1 MATVDEKSM
10 VPTILIGVGGTGN
23 EVLARVRRLVEETYG
38 SLKNFPIISFLVI
51 DTDEGYKLQNPDA
64 GGTPFRDNEKYF
76 AKVSGNE
83 VENIMSN
90 MGSFP
95 WIEAWFP
102 NELERNIGAMGA
114 GAGQIRACGRFAFF
128 CNYHKIKQSFN
139 AACNRVKGHD
149 NFMLDRYNVKVNNNS
164 VNVFITGSISGGT
177 GSGMLIDI
185 GYAVRKWL
193 QGQASSTT
201 AIVPM
206 PNAFQGI
213 NVGDRVVA
221 NGYAAL
227 MELSYFSDH
236 RTEYAVQYSAG
247 LTNEIRDEKPPFDF
261 TYLVGTR
268 NGETE
273 FSLDKIREMIGQ
285 NIFLDLT
292 SDFAP
297 HKRSIRDNIKSSW
310 AEKDPGG
317 RGYSK
322 QFMSF
327 GLSTI
332 EIPIAQIRT
341 SLSNR
346 LAADF
351 VTWWLNESVVL
362 VPNLLEV
369 VQSDLKR
376 IRLTEMEMLTDLSA
390 AGDKSYLAELSNWV
404 NSIRNEIN
412 ADKKMQ
418 CTQQGFLGIFGA
430 EKGKI
435 LQFVNYLQKK
445 VEEYRSDH
453 LREMSPDER
462 LHGDYLQRM
471 YDNRNRI
478 IKEGRKTL
486 EAEFYTILEDRNKG
500 PKFADA
506 FITTVRQIFENAV
519 EKFRREGEKV
529 WEPNEARFQQQYQ
542 KGLEDITHFQEQF
555 GLSKQDAMEKYCAT
569 ALSGLEGSLIA
580 IIQRKSR
587 SLGLEV
593 IVRLQEHLTELEN
606 RLARL
611 NQKLRQNRDDFQKTA
626 DQQANSA
633 DVLVINGIKLF
644 DRQQLNDLYRDAIE
658 QLAGAS
664 EGAKSKYE
672 LGMDGTCS
680 NLSSQVLA
688 EASPMWKQNREAD
701 EVMRLFDLP
710 QLHDVQYPDFKEIID
725 RKTQFVIKN
734 APNSSRF
741 KRDLGACDGLFKMF
755 NNDQGVISNQLKIAY
770 DKSKPL
776 ILLSESIM
784 SAKDAGFT
792 PALNTKAALVGGSN
806 TTEAAA
812 RKLIPLIRE
821 RVGATDAITPLGEDE
836 RHRIVFVQEVGG
848 FSLRCIEGMRELRQS
863 YQDWKGQSIQAKR
876 AKARGESQDPPIPV
890 HIQKEAPFW
899 DVFPED
905 PKILQLVVQ
914 ARAIG
919 VLRREESRSTKEN
932 VIRYTIKSVTG
943 QENVDLASTWEETVQ
958 LLEVVACRSDK
969 EEIEKQVKAILTG
982 AETVQQKQH
991 LYTQLT
997 AYLDVRKTE
1006 LDKEGGDESPVYKRE
1021 LKIIQEV
1028 IVTYKF
1034 PQPEPGSFNIQSPP
1048 PVNPATP
1055 SQPQPNGMA
1064 VRSELDKIYT
1074 DDTVINAPGGIS
1086 PPPIQPPTLPAP
1098 DFVFCTSCGH
1108 KNPTSSKFC
1117 AKCGTR
1123 LTQVS

>member
-1 MATVDEKSM
+1 MAAVDEKSM

-51 DTDEGYKLQNPDA
+51 DTDKEYKLNNPGA
-64 GGTPFRDNEKYF
+64 GGTPFKDNEKYF
-76 AKVSGNE
+76 AKVSGTE

-90 MGSFP
+90 MDNFP
-95 WIEAWFP
+95 WIADWFP
-102 NELERNIGAMGA
+102 NELERNMTALEA

-128 CNYHKIKQSFN
+128 HNYHKIKQAFN
-139 AACNRVKGHD
+139 SACDRVKGHE
-149 NFMLDRYNVKVNNNS
+149 NWMLDKYNVKVNANA

-177 GSGMLIDI
+177 GSGMIIDI

-193 QGQASSTT
+193 QGQASATTT

-227 MELSYFSDH
+227 MELSYFSDY
-236 RTEYAVQYSAG
+236 RTEYAVKYSRG
-247 LTNEIRDEKPPFDF
+247 LIDEIRDKKPAFDF
-261 TYLVGTR
+261 TYLVGIK

-273 FSLDKIREMIGQ
+273 FPLDQIREMIGQ

-297 HKRSIRDNIKSSW
+297 HKRSIRDNIKGSW
-310 AEKDPGG
+310 AQQDPSG
-317 RGYSK
+317 RSYSK

-327 GLSTI
+327 GLSAI

-351 VTWWLNESVVL
+351 VSWWMNESVVL

-390 AGDKSYLAELSNWV
+390 AGDKSYLAELSGWV

-412 ADKKMQ
+412 ADNKLQ
-418 CTQQGFLGIFGA
+418 STQQGLLGIFGG

-478 IKEGRKTL
+478 IKEGRKNL

-506 FITTVRQIFENAV
+506 FIATVRQIFENAV
-519 EKFRREGEKV
+519 EKFRREKEKI
-529 WEPNEARFQQQYQ
+529 WEPNEDRFLQQYE
-542 KGLEDITHFQEQF
+542 KGLEDIRHFQEQF

-593 IVRLQEHLTELEN
+593 IIRLQEHLTELET

-611 NQKLRQNRDDFQKTA
+611 NQKLRQNRDDFQKAA
-626 DQQANSA
+626 DQQAASA

-644 DRQQLNDLYRDAIE
+644 DRQQLNDLYRDLVE

-688 EASPMWKQNREAD
+688 EASPLWKQNREAD

-710 QLHDVQYPDFKEIID
+710 QLQDVQDPDFKEIID
-725 RKTQFVIKN
+725 QKTRLVIAN
-734 APNSSRF
+734 APNSCRL
-741 KRDLGACDGLFKMF
+741 KRDLAACDGLFKMF
-755 NNDQGVISNQLKIAY
+755 KNDETAIRNQLAIAY
-770 DKSKPL
+770 NKSKPL
-776 ILLSESIM
+776 ILLSESILL
-784 SAKDAGFT
+784 SAGFM
-792 PALNTKAALVGGSN
+792 PALNTKAALVGGRN
-806 TTEAAA
+806 TTEAAGI
-812 RKLIPLIRE
+812 KLIPLIQE
-821 RVGATDAITPLGEDE
+821 RVGSSDAITPLGEAE
-836 RHRIVFVQEVGG
+836 RHRIIFVQEVGG

-863 YQDWKGQSIQAKR
+863 YQDWKGQSIEAKR
-876 AKARGESQDPPIPV
+876 AKARGESKDPPIPV

-899 DVFPED
+899 DIFPED
-905 PKILQLVVQ
+905 EKILKLVVQ
-914 ARAIG
+914 ARALD
-919 VLRREESRSTKEN
+919 VLRREENRNTKEK
-932 VIRYTIKSVTG
+932 VIRYTIENVIGGK
-943 QENVDLASTWEETVQ
+943 ENVDLASSWEETVQ
-958 LLEVVACRSDK
+958 LLEVVACRPDK
-969 EEIEKQVKAILTG
+969 EEIQKQVTAILTA
-982 AETVQQKQH
+982 AETVPQKQ
-991 LYTQLT
+991 QLFSQLK
-997 AYLDVRKTE
+997 AYLDARATE
-1006 LDKEGGDESPVYKRE
+1006 LDKEGGNESPVYKRE

-1028 IVTYKF
+1028 IQTYKF
-1034 PQPEPGSFNIQSPP
+1034 SAPEAGSPTPP
-1048 PVNPATP
+1048 P
-1055 SQPQPNGMA
+1055 PQQNETE
-1064 VRSELDKIYT
+1064 VRSGLDRIYT
-1074 DDTVINAPGGIS
+1074 DPTVINPHGGIAT
-1086 PPPIQPPTLPAP
+1086 PPIPPQPLPQQ

-1123 LTQVS
+1123 LTSVG

>member
-1 MATVDEKSM
+1 MAAVDEKSM

-51 DTDEGYKLQNPDA
+51 DTDKEYKLNNPGA
-64 GGTPFRDNEKYF
+64 GGTPFKDNEKYF

-90 MGSFP
+90 MDNFP

-102 NELERNIGAMGA
+102 NELERNMTALEA

-128 CNYHKIKQSFN
+128 HNYHKIKQAFN
-139 AACNRVKGHD
+139 AACDRVKGHD
-149 NFMLDRYNVKVNNNS
+149 NFMLDKYNVKVNSNS

-193 QGQASSTT
+193 QGQSSPTTT

-206 PNAFQGI
+206 PNAFAGI
-213 NVGDRVVA
+213 NVGDRVLA

-227 MELSYFSDH
+227 MELSYFSDY
-236 RTEYAVQYSAG
+236 RTEYSVQYSAG
-247 LTNEIRDEKPPFDF
+247 LSDEIRDKRPAFDF

-273 FSLDKIREMIGQ
+273 FPLDQIREMIGQ

-297 HKRSIRDNIKSSW
+297 HKRSIRDNIKGSW
-310 AEKDPGG
+310 AQADPGG

-376 IRLTEMEMLTDLSA
+376 IRLTEMEMLIDLSA

-412 ADKKMQ
+412 ADNKLQ
-418 CTQQGFLGIFGA
+418 STQQGFLGVFGS

-435 LQFVNYLQKK
+435 LEFVNYLQKK

-462 LHGDYLQRM
+462 LHGDYLQKM

-478 IKEGRKTL
+478 IKEGRKNL

-506 FITTVRQIFENAV
+506 FIATVRQIFQNAV
-519 EKFRREGEKV
+519 EKFRREAEKV

-542 KGLEDITHFQEQF
+542 KGLEDIRHSQEQF
-555 GLSKQDAMEKYCAT
+555 GLSKQDIMEKYCAT
-569 ALSGLEGSLIA
+569 ALGGLEGSLIA

-587 SLGLEV
+587 ALGLEV
-593 IVRLQEHLTELEN
+593 IVRLQEHLTELES

-611 NQKLRQNRDDFQKTA
+611 NQKLRQNRDDFQKAA
-626 DQQANSA
+626 DQQASSA

-710 QLHDVQYPDFKEIID
+710 QLQDVQDPDFKEIID
-725 RKTQFVIKN
+725 EKTRLVIAT
-734 APNSSRF
+734 APNNSRL
-741 KRDLGACDGLFKMF
+741 KRDLAACDGLFKMF
-755 NNDQGVISNQLKIAY
+755 KNDEGDIRSQLAIAY
-770 DKSKPL
+770 NKSKPL
-776 ILLSESIM
+776 ILLSEPIM
-784 SAKDAGFT
+784 RGKDAGFT
-792 PALNTKAALVGGSN
+792 PALNTKAALVGGRN
-806 TTEAAA
+806 TNEAAA
-812 RKLIPLIRE
+812 IKLIPLIRE
-821 RVGATDAITPLGEDE
+821 RVGSNDAITPLGEAE

-848 FSLRCIEGMRELRQS
+848 FSLRCIEGMRELQQS

-876 AKARGESQDPPIPV
+876 AQARGESKDAPIPV

-905 PKILQLVVQ
+905 DKILKLVVQ
-914 ARAIG
+914 ARSLR
-919 VLRREESRSTKEN
+919 VLRPEENRNTKEKA
-932 VIRYTIKSVTG
+932 IRYTVKTVLG
-943 QENVDLASTWEETVQ
+943 QENVDLASSWEETVQ
-958 LLEVVACRSDK
+958 VLAVVACRPDK
-969 EEIEKQVKAILTG
+969 EEIQKQVTAILNG
-982 AETVQQKQH
+982 AETVPQKQQ
-991 LYTQLT
+991 LYGQLT
-997 AYLDVRKTE
+997 AYLDVRETE
-1006 LDKEGGDESPVYKRE
+1006 LDKEGGKDSPVYKRE
-1021 LKIIQEV
+1021 VKIIQEV
-1028 IVTYKF
+1028 IETYKF
-1034 PQPEPGSFNIQSPP
+1034 LPPGAGSQTSAQTQPIQTA
-1048 PVNPATP
+1048 VTP
-1055 SQPQPNGMA
+1055 KLEG
-1064 VRSELDKIYT
+1064 IYT
-1074 DDTVINAPGGIS
+1074 ATTVISDPGGVS
-1086 PPPIQPPTLPAP
+1086 PAPIQPPTVTKQ

-1123 LTQVS
+1123 LTQVG

>member
-10 VPTILIGVGGTGN
+10 VPTVLIGVGGTGN

-38 SLKNFPIISFLVI
+38 SLKNFPIISFLII
-51 DTDEGYKLQNPDA
+51 DTDKEYKLNNPGA
-64 GGTPFRDNEKYF
+64 GGTPFKDNEKYF

-90 MGSFP
+90 MDNFP

-102 NELERNIGAMGA
+102 NELERNMTALEA

-128 CNYHKIKQSFN
+128 CNYHKIKQAFN
-139 AACNRVKGHD
+139 SACDRVKGHD
-149 NFMLDRYNVKVNNNS
+149 TWMLDKYNVKVNSNS
-164 VNVFITGSISGGT
+164 INVFITGSISGGT

-193 QGQASSTT
+193 QGQSSPTTT

-206 PNAFQGI
+206 PNAFAGI
-213 NVGDRVVA
+213 NVGDRVLA

-227 MELSYFSDH
+227 MELSYFSDY

-247 LTNEIRDEKPPFDF
+247 LIDEIRDKRPAFDF
-261 TYLVGTR
+261 TYLVGTK

-273 FSLDKIREMIGQ
+273 FPLDQIREMIGQ

-297 HKRSIRDNIKSSW
+297 HKRSIRDNIKGSW
-310 AEKDPGG
+310 AQADPGG

-351 VTWWLNESVVL
+351 VSWWLNESVQL

-376 IRLTEMEMLTDLSA
+376 IRLTDMEMLTDLSA

-404 NSIRNEIN
+404 NGIRNEIN

-418 CTQQGFLGIFGA
+418 CTQQGLLGIFGS

-435 LQFVNYLQKK
+435 LEFVNYLQKK

-462 LHGDYLQRM
+462 LHGDYLQKM

-478 IKEGRKTL
+478 IKEGRKIL

-506 FITTVRQIFENAV
+506 FIATVRQIFDNTV
-519 EKFRREGEKV
+519 EKFRREGEKI

-542 KGLEDITHFQEQF
+542 KGLEDIRHFQEQF

-587 SLGLEV
+587 ALGLEV
-593 IVRLQEHLTELEN
+593 IIRLQEHLTELEN
-606 RLARL
+606 RLVRL
-611 NQKLRQNRDDFQKTA
+611 NQKLRQNRDDFQKAA
-626 DQQANSA
+626 DQQASSA

-644 DRQQLNDLYRDAIE
+644 DRQQLNDLYRDTIE

-688 EASPMWKQNREAD
+688 EASPLWKQNREAD
-701 EVMRLFDLP
+701 EIMRLFDLP
-710 QLHDVQYPDFKEIID
+710 QLQDVQDPDFKEIID
-725 RKTQFVIKN
+725 EKTRLVIKN
-734 APNSSRF
+734 APNSSRL
-741 KRDLGACDGLFKMF
+741 KRELAACDGLFKMF
-755 NNDQGVISNQLKIAY
+755 KNDETDIRSQLAIAY
-770 DKSKPL
+770 NKSKPL
-776 ILLSESIM
+776 ILLSEPIM
-784 SAKDAGFT
+784 RGKDAGFT
-792 PALNTKAALVGGSN
+792 PALNTKAALVGGRN
-806 TTEAAA
+806 ATEAAA
-812 RKLIPLIRE
+812 IKLIPLIKE
-821 RVGATDAITPLGEDE
+821 RVGSSDAITPLGEAE

-876 AKARGESQDPPIPV
+876 AKAKGESKDPPIPV

-905 PKILQLVVQ
+905 EKVLKLVVQ
-914 ARAIG
+914 ARALG
-919 VLRREESRSTKEN
+919 VLRREENRNTKEN
-932 VIRYTIKSVTG
+932 AIRYTIKTVMG
-943 QENVDLASTWEETVQ
+943 KENVDLASSWEETVQ
-958 LLEVVACRSDK
+958 LLEVVACRPDK
-969 EEIEKQVKAILTG
+969 EEIQKQVTTILTA
-982 AETVQQKQH
+982 AETVPEKQQ
-991 LYTQLT
+991 LYSQLK
-997 AYLDVRKTE
+997 AYLDAREIE
-1006 LDKEGGDESPVYKRE
+1006 LDKEGGNESPVYKRE
-1021 LKIIQEV
+1021 LKIVQEL
-1028 IVTYKF
+1028 IETYKF
-1034 PQPEPGSFNIQSPP
+1034 LPANTELSNIQTAQQVAS
-1048 PVNPATP
+1048 VTL
-1055 SQPQPNGMA
+1055 SQSQPNGT
-1064 VRSELDKIYT
+1064 VLPSESDNIYT
-1074 DDTVINAPGGIS
+1074 APTVIN
-1086 PPPIQPPTLPAP
+1086 PPEIIATVPQQ

-1123 LTQVS
+1123 LTEIS

>member
-1 MATVDEKSM
+1 MAGFMATVDEKSM
-10 VPTILIGVGGTGN
+10 VPTVLIGVGGTGN

-38 SLKNFPIISFLVI
+38 SLKNFPIISFLII
-51 DTDEGYKLQNPDA
+51 DTDKEYKLSNPGA
-64 GGTPFRDNEKYF
+64 GGTPFKDHEKFF
-76 AKVSGNE
+76 AKVSGTE
-83 VENIMSN
+83 VQNIMSDMSN
-90 MGSFP
+90 FP

-102 NELERNIGAMGA
+102 NELERNMTALEA

-128 CNYHKIKQSFN
+128 HNYHNIKRAFDS
-139 AACNRVKGHD
+139 ACNRIKGHD
-149 NFMLDRYNVKVNNNS
+149 TWMLDKYNVKVNSNS
-164 VNVFITGSISGGT
+164 INVFITGSISGGT
-177 GSGMLIDI
+177 GSGMIIDI

-193 QGQASSTT
+193 QGQSSPTTT

-206 PNAFQGI
+206 PNAFAGI
-213 NVGDRVVA
+213 NVGDRVLA

-227 MELSYFSDH
+227 MELSYFSDY
-236 RTEYAVQYSAG
+236 RTEYSVQYSAG
-247 LTNEIRDEKPPFDF
+247 LIDEIRDKRPAFDF
-261 TYLVGTR
+261 TYLVGTK

-273 FSLDKIREMIGQ
+273 FPLDQIREMIAQ

-297 HKRSIRDNIKSSW
+297 HKRSIRDNIKGSW
-310 AEKDPGG
+310 AQADPGG

-332 EIPIAQIRT
+332 EIPVAQIRT

-351 VTWWLNESVVL
+351 VSWWLNESVQL

-376 IRLTEMEMLTDLSA
+376 IRLTDMEMLTDLMA

-412 ADKKMQ
+412 GDNKLQ
-418 CTQQGFLGIFGA
+418 STQQGLLGIFGR

-445 VEEYRSDH
+445 VEDYRSDH

-462 LHGDYLQRM
+462 LHGDYLQKM

-478 IKEGRKTL
+478 IKEGRKSL
-486 EAEFYTILEDRNKG
+486 ETELYAILEDRNKG

-506 FITTVRQIFENAV
+506 FIATVRQLFENAA
-519 EKFRREGEKV
+519 EKFRREAEKV
-529 WEPNEARFQQQYQ
+529 WEPNEGRFLQQYQ

-569 ALSGLEGSLIA
+569 ALSGLEGGLIA

-587 SLGLEV
+587 ALGLDV
-593 IVRLQEHLTELEN
+593 IVRLQEHLTDLES
-606 RLARL
+606 RLARF
-611 NQKLRQNRDDFQKTA
+611 NQKLRQNRDEFQKSA

-633 DVLVINGIKLF
+633 DVLVVNGIKLF
-644 DRQQLNDLYRDAIE
+644 DRQQLNELYRDAIE

-688 EASPMWKQNREAD
+688 EASPLWKQNREAD

-710 QLHDVQYPDFKEIID
+710 QLQDVQDPDFKEIIEL
-725 RKTQFVIKN
+725 KTRFIIATV
-734 APNSSRF
+734 PNSSRL
-741 KRDLGACDGLFKMF
+741 KRDLAACDGLFQMF
-755 NNDQGVISNQLKIAY
+755 KNDETDIRNQLRIAY
-770 DKSKPL
+770 DKSKSL
-776 ILLSESIM
+776 ILLSETVM
-784 SAKDAGFT
+784 KGKDAGFT
-792 PALNTKAALVGGSN
+792 PAVNTKAAIVGGRN
-806 TTEAAA
+806 TTETAAQ
-812 RKLIPLIRE
+812 KLIPLLRE
-821 RVGATDAITPLGEDE
+821 RVGSNDAITPLGEAE
-836 RHRIVFVQEVGG
+836 RHRIVFVQETGG

-876 AKARGESQDPPIPV
+876 AKARGESKDPPIPV

-905 PKILQLVVQ
+905 EKILKLVVQ
-914 ARAIG
+914 ARALG
-919 VLRREESRSTKEN
+919 VLRREENRNTKEN
-932 VIRYTIKSVTG
+932 VIRYTVKTVLG
-943 QENVDLASTWEETVQ
+943 QENVDLAASWEETVQ

-969 EEIEKQVKAILTG
+969 EEIQRQVTEILTG
-982 AETVQQKQH
+982 AEDVPQKQK
-991 LYTQLT
+991 LYTQLK
-997 AYLDVRKTE
+997 AYLDAREIE
-1006 LDKEGGDESPVYKRE
+1006 LDKEGGNESPVYKRE
-1021 LKIIQEV
+1021 LKNVQEL
-1028 IVTYKF
+1028 IETYKF
-1034 PQPEPGSFNIQSPP
+1034 LPP
-1048 PVNPATP
+1048 AGGQTP
-1055 SQPQPNGMA
+1055 PQPQPNVGQ
-1064 VRSELDKIYT
+1064 VTQKLDPIYT
-1074 DDTVINAPGGIS
+1074 SPTVINS
-1086 PPPIQPPTLPAP
+1086 PSPVAPAP
-1098 DFVFCTSCGH
+1098 SVPQQDFVFCTSCGH
-1108 KNPTSSKFC
+1108 KNPNSSKFC
-1117 AKCGTR
+1117 ARCGTK
-1123 LTQVS
+1123 LIQLG

>member
-51 DTDEGYKLQNPDA
+51 DTDKEYKLNNPGA
-64 GGTPFRDNEKYF
+64 GGTPFKDNEKYF

-90 MGSFP
+90 MGNFP
-95 WIEAWFP
+95 WIESWFP
-102 NELERNIGAMGA
+102 NELERNMTALEA

-139 AACNRVKGHD
+139 AACDRVKGHD
-149 NFMLDRYNVKVNNNS
+149 NFMLDKYNVKVNSNS

-201 AIVPM
+201 TAIVPM
-206 PNAFQGI
+206 PNAFAGI

-227 MELSYFSDH
+227 MELSYFSDY
-236 RTEYAVQYSAG
+236 RTEYAVQFSAG
-247 LTNEIRDEKPPFDF
+247 LIDEIRDKRPPFDF

-273 FSLDKIREMIGQ
+273 FPLDQIREMIGQ

-297 HKRSIRDNIKSSW
+297 HKRSIRDNIKGSW
-310 AEKDPGG
+310 AQQDPGG

-351 VTWWLNESVVL
+351 VTWWLNESVQL

-418 CTQQGFLGIFGA
+418 CTQQGFLGIFGS

-435 LQFVNYLQKK
+435 LEFVNYLQKK
-445 VEEYRSDH
+445 VEDYRGDH

-462 LHGDYLQRM
+462 LHGDYLQKM

-506 FITTVRQIFENAV
+506 FITTVRQIFDNAV

-542 KGLEDITHFQEQF
+542 KGLEDIRHSQEQF

-580 IIQRKSR
+580 IVQRKSR

-593 IVRLQEHLTELEN
+593 IVRLQEHLTELES

-611 NQKLRQNRDDFQKTA
+611 NQKLRQNRDDFQKAA
-626 DQQANSA
+626 DQQASSA

-688 EASPMWKQNREAD
+688 EASPMWKQSREAD

-710 QLHDVQYPDFKEIID
+710 QLQDVQDPDFKEIID
-725 RKTQFVIKN
+725 QRTQLVIKN
-734 APNSSRF
+734 APNSSRLQ
-741 KRDLGACDGLFKMF
+741 RDLAACDGLFKMF
-755 NNDQGVISNQLKIAY
+755 KNDESDIRNQLKIAY

-776 ILLSESIM
+776 ILLSRPVM
-784 SAKDAGFT
+784 SGKDAGFT
-792 PALNTKAALVGGSN
+792 ESLNTKAALVGGRNS
-806 TTEAAA
+806 TEAAA
-812 RKLIPLIRE
+812 IKLIPLIRE
-821 RVGATDAITPLGEDE
+821 RVGSMDAITPLGEDE

-876 AKARGESQDPPIPV
+876 AIARGESKDLPIPV

-914 ARAIG
+914 ARALG
-919 VLRREESRSTKEN
+919 VVRREENRNTKEK
-932 VIRYTIKSVTG
+932 VIRYTVKTVLG
-943 QENVDLASTWEETVQ
+943 QENVDLASSWEETLQ
-958 LLEVVACRSDK
+958 LLEVVACRPDK
-969 EEIEKQVKAILTG
+969 EEIEKQVKAILTA
-982 AETVQQKQH
+982 AETVPQKQQ
-991 LYTQLT
+991 LYSQLK
-997 AYLDVRKTE
+997 AYLDTRETE
-1006 LDKEGGDESPVYKRE
+1006 LDQEGGNESPVYKRE

-1034 PQPEPGSFNIQSPP
+1034 PQPPDGQIEPQLQITGTPKSPESR
-1048 PVNPATP
+1048 TP
-1055 SQPQPNGMA
+1055 
-1064 VRSELDKIYT
+1064 T
-1074 DDTVINAPGGIS
+1074 PGGKET
-1086 PPPIQPPTLPAP
+1086 PPQ

-1108 KNPTSSKFC
+1108 KNPTNSKFC
-1117 AKCGTR
+1117 AKCGTG
-1123 LTQVS
+1123 LTKVG